1 MNRTAY
7 RAYALVAIM
16 VSSFF
21 LASEAT
27 AKENILVGKR
37 FFNAYCSLCHGED
50 GTGNGQLT
58 KKLSMAKPV
67 ADLTIDKY
75 QSMSVDEVLAL
86 IQGYSRDNSQMPKWE
101 TVIPERNLRNVAAY
115 VLLLNQKDIRMRGD
129 VRRGREIFRQ
139 TCVACHG
146 PRGEGNGVLAKILE
160 VKMINFRTKALAEVT
175 DATIIRAITSG
186 QGELMP
192 SWSGTL
198 SSEEIKDA
206 AAFIRSLYK
215 RNE

>member
-7 RAYALVAIM
+7 RAYTLTTLIVA
-16 VSSFF
+16 SLF
-21 LASEAT
+21 LAGEAT
-27 AKENILVGKR
+27 AKENILIGKR
-37 FFNAYCSLCHGED
+37 FFNSYCSLCHGED

-58 KKLSMAKPV
+58 KKLSMPKPV
-67 ADLTIDKY
+67 TDLTADKY
-75 QSMSVDEVLAL
+75 QSMSVDEVLGL
-86 IQGYSRDNSQMPKWE
+86 IQGYNRENSQMPKWE

-115 VLLLNQKDIRMRGD
+115 VLLLTQKDIRMRGD

-139 TCVACHG
+139 SCVACHG

-175 DATIIRAITSG
+175 DATIIKAITMG

-198 SSEEIKDA
+198 SSEEIKDV
-206 AAFIRSLYK
+206 AAFIRSIYK
-215 RNE
+215 Q